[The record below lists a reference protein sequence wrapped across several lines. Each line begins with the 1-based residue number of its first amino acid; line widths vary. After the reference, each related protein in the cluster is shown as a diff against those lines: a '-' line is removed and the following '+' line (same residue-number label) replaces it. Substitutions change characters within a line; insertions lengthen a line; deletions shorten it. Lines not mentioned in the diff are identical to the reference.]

1 MKPMRLSVTRNTAHK
16 KETVIKA
23 LFIIFTFAVAG
34 LVPFY
39 WGALLIIAH
48 KTHEIYFGECYFT
61 LLQKEYGYSEADE
74 DFFYHL
80 LVNKLNFNFSHT
92 FTQNIHLAIKT
103 IVLIIVLI
111 NAYYYFN

>member
-1 MKPMRLSVTRNTAHK
+1 MKKNIISDNLLIIIHL
-16 KETVIKA
+16 

-34 LVPFY
+34 LAPFY

-48 KTHEIYFGECYFT
+48 KTHEIYIGECYFT
-61 LLQKEYGYSEADE
+61 LLQKKYGYSNSDE

-80 LVNKLNFNFSHT
+80 LVNKLNFSLSKS

>member
-1 MKPMRLSVTRNTAHK
+1 MK
-16 KETVIKA
+16 KA
-23 LFIIFTFAVAG
+23 LIGDNTLIIIHLLFILFTFAVAA
-34 LVPFY
+34 LAPFY

-48 KTHEIYFGECYFT
+48 KSHEIYFGECYFT
-61 LLQKEYGYSEADE
+61 LLQKRYDYSEADE
-74 DFFYHL
+74 GFFYHL
-80 LVNKLNFNFSHT
+80 LANKLNWSVSKT